1 MKKNAKL
8 AALAILVLAAVAA
21 LSVGITLAVVN
32 ARMPAACTCSGQ
44 CRATAGETAA
54 ETAAAGDA
62 SSTQQTE
69 PPDPDSIS
77 IPGFDFLSLQA
88 GAQEQS
94 MPLYNPENNACYFR
108 ISLLLDG
115 EALWRSD
122 LLAPG
127 QTAPQQTL
135 SRALAAGEYS
145 AVLKYECFADEA
157 ETVPLNGSEIALT
170 LRVQ

>member
-44 CRATAGETAA
+44 CRSAGTETAA
-54 ETAAAGDA
+54 DVDA
-62 SSTQQTE
+62 PSAQQTE
-69 PPDPDSIS
+69 PSEADSIS

-94 MPLYNPENNACYFR
+94 ILNHFHK
-108 ISLLLDG
+108 
-115 EALWRSD
+115 LWT
-122 LLAPG
+122 L
-127 QTAPQQTL
+127 L
-135 SRALAAGEYS
+135 SRCSRNTFINILCGQSPVRSCRQNWLIPVKLVTES
-145 AVLKYECFADEA
+145 
-157 ETVPLNGSEIALT
+157 
-170 LRVQ
+170 

>member
-1 MKKNAKL
+1 
-8 AALAILVLAAVAA
+8 
-21 LSVGITLAVVN
+21 
-32 ARMPAACTCSGQ
+32 
-44 CRATAGETAA
+44 
-54 ETAAAGDA
+54 
-62 SSTQQTE
+62 
-69 PPDPDSIS
+69 
-77 IPGFDFLSLQA
+77 
-88 GAQEQS
+88 

-157 ETVPLNGSEIALT
+157 ETEPLNGSEISLT

>member
-44 CRATAGETAA
+44 CRSAGTERKWWT

-62 SSTQQTE
+62 PSAQQTE
-69 PPDPDSIS
+69 PSDPDSIS

-115 EALWRSD
+115 GALWRSD

-127 QTAPQQTL
+127 I
-135 SRALAAGEYS
+135 
-145 AVLKYECFADEA
+145 F
-157 ETVPLNGSEIALT
+157 
-170 LRVQ
+170 

>member
-44 CRATAGETAA
+44 CRSAGT

-62 SSTQQTE
+62 PSAQQTE
-69 PPDPDSIS
+69 PSDPDSIS

-115 EALWRSD
+115 GALWRSD

-135 SRALAAGEYS
+135 SRPSRPG
-145 AVLKYECFADEA
+145 
-157 ETVPLNGSEIALT
+157 
-170 LRVQ
+170 VQRGPQV

>member
-44 CRATAGETAA
+44 CRSAGT

-62 SSTQQTE
+62 PSAQQTE
-69 PPDPDSIS
+69 PSEADSIS

-108 ISLLLDG
+108 HLPAAG
-115 EALWRSD
+115 RR
-122 LLAPG
+122 G
-127 QTAPQQTL
+127 
-135 SRALAAGEYS
+135 ALALRPACAG
-145 AVLKYECFADEA
+145 ADRPAAEA
-157 ETVPLNGSEIALT
+157 EPGP
-170 LRVQ
+170 RGRGVQRGPQV

>member
-1 MKKNAKL
+1 MRKNAKL

-32 ARMPAACTCSGQ
+32 ARMPAAWTCSGQ
-44 CRATAGETAA
+44 CRSSDAA
-54 ETAAAGDA
+54 ETTAAGTQPSA
-62 SSTQQTE
+62 QQTE
-69 PPDPDSIS
+69 PSEPDSIS

-88 GAQEQS
+88 GTQEQS
-94 MPLYNPENNACYFR
+94 LPLYNPENNACYFR

-115 EALWRSD
+115 ETLWRSD

-127 QTAPQQTL
+127 QNAPQQTL
-135 SRALAAGEYS
+135 SRTLAAGEYS

-157 ETVPLNGSEIALT
+157 ETVPLNGSEISLT

>member
-44 CRATAGETAA
+44 CRSAGT

-62 SSTQQTE
+62 PS
-69 PPDPDSIS
+69 
-77 IPGFDFLSLQA
+77 
-88 GAQEQS
+88 AQQS

-145 AVLKYECFADEA
+145 AVLKYECFTDEA